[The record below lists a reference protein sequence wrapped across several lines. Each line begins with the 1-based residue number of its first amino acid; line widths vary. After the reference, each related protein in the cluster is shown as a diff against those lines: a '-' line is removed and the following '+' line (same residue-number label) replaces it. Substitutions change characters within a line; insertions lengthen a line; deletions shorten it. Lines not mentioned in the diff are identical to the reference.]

1 MLTKDLKKTIADQK
15 YTFGEKLPSIR
26 KMASQLGV
34 SAGTISKVYNEL
46 MADGLIKAYPGK
58 GVFWGECTTLKK
70 KGVTIFG
77 TLSEMFS
84 QDLENGVYSIFSPL
98 PSLKEL
104 SIHYKTSLYHIR
116 NFVNQLVE
124 QGLLRKIGA
133 RYLFNR
139 EQKHESSKY
148 IIFIHR
154 GDSHGHF
161 YIEAGRE
168 LEVFRILSDYT
179 QKQKIAIRYLAYCED
194 SHVLLTTDGTEYHPT
209 NDPNCL
215 GAFISTWLVLQPSV
229 LFAHFAKCDYPIS
242 VWWESPI
249 SELPQITRNKKKWAY
264 YDVAFN
270 ENPGIIVG
278 KYLRERG
285 ITTVNYLS
293 PFHSSEWSKKR
304 LEGLKKENIH
314 VVELTDDRHSSPFDA
329 IDYAKKIN
337 QDPSTY
343 LRSFLEELIVNKI
356 DAPFICVN
364 DWIAVELI
372 EILQSRNEKRP
383 HIIGF
388 DNTSESYQY
397 GFDSF
402 AFNVETMV
410 KDALFHIISPKN
422 YANFK
427 KQVQNPP
434 GSVIVKSF

>member
-1 MLTKDLKKTIADQK
+1 MLIKDIKQSIIDQDHS
-15 YTFGEKLPSIR
+15 YGEKLPSIR
-26 KMASQLGV
+26 KMASQIGV

-46 MADGLIKAYPGK
+46 LADGLIKTYPGK

-70 KGVTIFG
+70 KGITIFG
-77 TLSEMFS
+77 TLSEMFN

-116 NFVNQLVE
+116 NFVNHLVE
-124 QGLLRKIGA
+124 QGFLKKMGA
-133 RYLFNR
+133 RYLFNQ
-139 EQKHESSKY
+139 EQKHETSKY

-179 QKQKIAIRYLAYCED
+179 QKQKIAIRYLVYCED
-194 SHVLLTTDGTEYHPT
+194 RHALLNSEGNEIYPT

-215 GAFISTWLVLQPSV
+215 GAFISTWLVQQPSS
-229 LFAHFAKCDYPIS
+229 LFSLFAKCDYPIS

-249 SELPQITRNKKKWAY
+249 SELPQITKNKKKWAY

-285 ITTVNYLS
+285 IASVNYLS
-293 PFHSSEWSKKR
+293 PFHSSEWSRKR
-304 LEGLKKENIH
+304 LDGLKKENIH
-314 VVELTDDRHSSPFDA
+314 VQELIDDRHSSPFDA
-329 IDYAKKIN
+329 IDYAKKYG
-337 QDPSTY
+337 QEPSLY
-343 LRSFLEELIVNKI
+343 LKEVLKRLIVNKI
-356 DAPFICVN
+356 DAPFVCVN

-372 EILQSRNEKRP
+372 GIFQERKEKRP
-383 HIIGF
+383 LIIGF

-397 GFDSF
+397 SFDSF
-402 AFNVETMV
+402 AFNVEAMV